1 MYRVQGDADQRH
13 SCRVNIC
20 LALEKLDRVDDAF
33 AVLADLKSEP
43 ALVPFIQHFV
53 TVLEM
58 KLHIRREDWHTALDL
73 GEQVMGKL
81 EAIQAW
87 DRTISVHAYRAI
99 CAAALGNDPFPH
111 LKKARA
117 LMKRLNLAKGSQE
130 GVMIV
135 EAEEQI
141 TALQHTAT
149 KDEATQP

>member
-1 MYRVQGDADQRH
+1 MYWVQGDADQRH

-20 LALEKLDRVDDAF
+20 LALEKLDRIDEAF
-33 AVLADLKSEP
+33 AVLSDLKREP

-58 KLHIRREDWHTALDL
+58 KLHIRREDWHTTLEL
-73 GEQVMGKL
+73 GEEVMGKL

-99 CAAALGNDPFPH
+99 CAAALGNDPSGH
-111 LKKARA
+111 LTQARA
-117 LMKRLNLAKGSQE
+117 LLKRLNLAEGSQE
-130 GVMIV
+130 GLMIA

-141 TALQHTAT
+141 AALQRTAP